1 MCAMLWPS
9 CWECFLCS
17 SPAVNFALG
26 QEHTSSLMAETNQ
39 EAERLTAGPTVMPP
53 ALPSRPSRGRP
64 PRAPQRRSPATAW
77 AEGPQ
82 LNAAPSPPACGGAC
96 PAPAPGALHRTK
108 RRGGTE
114 TVRAERHG
122 SDRCDRSERM
132 I

>member
-1 MCAMLWPS
+1 MRAMLWPS

-64 PRAPQRRSPATAW
+64 PRAPQRRSP
-77 AEGPQ
+77 
-82 LNAAPSPPACGGAC
+82 PACGGAC

-122 SDRCDRSERM
+122 SDRYDRSER
-132 I
+132 II

>member
-1 MCAMLWPS
+1 MRAMLWPS

-64 PRAPQRRSPATAW
+64 PRAPQGPPAALPSRLRRRLSS
-77 AEGPQ
+77 
-82 LNAAPSPPACGGAC
+82 PSPRR
-96 PAPAPGALHRTK
+96 APPDEAA
-108 RRGGTE
+108 RRDGNCAS
-114 TVRAERHG
+114 RASRK
-122 SDRCDRSERM
+122 
-132 I
+132 